1 MKASEV
7 LAFLPLLIYGIAI
20 AELFSQWKRFINFK
34 RLYLPYALLTII
46 LTEIALYNVYLF
58 SQLVSEI
65 NSMNY
70 KSYLLYIVPPFIF
83 MISVNIFTPEKEDDT
98 EVYFKE
104 NMPIFF
110 TLTALFVA
118 SHFFF
123 KFDEPDMMYL
133 VRIVLIIWLLLTG
146 IFRKTWMV
154 YVFVAL
160 WFVLFLNR

>member
-20 AELFSQWKRFINFK
+20 AQLFSQWKRFIDFK
-34 RLYLPYALLTII
+34 SLYLPYTLLTIL

-58 SQLVSEI
+58 SQLVNEI

-70 KSYLLYIVPPFIF
+70 KSYLLYILPPFIF
-83 MISVNIFTPEKEDDT
+83 MISVNIFTPEEDDDT
-98 EVYFKE
+98 EIYFKQ

-110 TLTALFVA
+110 TLISLFVA

-123 KFDEPDMMYL
+123 QFDEAAIMYL
-133 VRIVLIIWLLLTG
+133 ARIVIIIWLLLTG
-146 IFRKTWMV
+146 ILRKIWMV
-154 YVFVAL
+154 YVFVGI
-160 WFVLFLNR
+160 WFLLFLNR